1 MLRRTGLS
9 VAALAAAALL
19 LESALT
25 RLLAVA
31 QYYHFA
37 FLVVSLALLGF
48 GASGAFLS
56 LRKSQA
62 PSPHIYRLAGAG
74 FATSTLLAYAAVN
87 WLPFD
92 SYTIAWERRQL
103 LYFALYYLVLALP
116 FFCSGVGIGAGLAI
130 GGGRGHLVYAAN
142 LLGSALGVLLALI
155 ALALA
160 GVPGAVLVSALIG
173 LFPAVTGPAGSGR
186 RSPYS
191 FSRWIAVAI
200 LIVGAAGFGA
210 LAVRNAQGR
219 APLGLV
225 ISPYKGLAYALRYP
239 GAKTVF
245 GRWNA
250 ISRADVVA
258 DAGTRLLPGLS
269 YTFNGAPPP
278 QAALSLDADSPQP
291 ITLIPAEE
299 FSAADYLPEALAFRL
314 RPGGRS
320 LVLEPGGGLGV
331 FQALAA
337 TPKLPG
343 QPVTAVIG
351 NPLVRAAVGQT
362 APSADV
368 YADPRVQTVIES
380 PRVYLRRA
388 GPSYDVIFLPLTD
401 AYRPISSGAYGLG
414 ETYSLTAE
422 AFTDA
427 LARLAPDGVLTAT
440 RWLQTP
446 PSESVR
452 LVATLIDALA
462 RRGVARPGDS
472 LVAYR
477 GIQTIT
483 VLVQSDGWSADELA
497 AVREFTAARRY
508 DLVWAPDVRDD
519 EVNRFNRLPEP
530 ADYQAVKSL
539 LAAPDRA
546 EFFSGYP
553 FDIAPATDDHPFF
566 YHFFKWRQTPDVL
579 ATLGHT
585 WQPFGGSG
593 YLILWALLV
602 LVLVL
607 STALILAP
615 LALRRDATQAPLAPS
630 VSRGRV
636 LAYFGLLGIAF
647 LFVEIPLI
655 QRWILLLGHAT
666 YAFAAVV
673 LSLLFFSG
681 LGSLLTRAPWLP
693 RRGAWVA
700 LVLMALLTPLLVV
713 RLADVAL
720 GWPLW
725 GRAGVAVIGLAPLG
739 VLMGLPFP
747 RGVAWLEDRAPRLI
761 PWAWAVNG
769 AASVVASVLAA
780 ILALSSGF
788 TVVLLLGAG
797 CYAAAGIV
805 LSWGE
810 RGAPQ
815 SGR

>member
-1 MLRRTGLS
+1 MLRRTSLS

-19 LESALT
+19 LESTLT

-48 GASGAFLS
+48 GASGTFLS
-56 LRKSQA
+56 LRKSPA

-74 FATSTLLAYAAVN
+74 FAASTLLVYAAVN

-103 LYFALYYLVLALP
+103 VYFGLYYLVLTLP

-130 GGGRGHLVYAAN
+130 GGGRGHLIYAAN
-142 LLGSALGVLLALI
+142 LLGSAVGVLLALI

-160 GVPGAVLVSALIG
+160 GVPGAVLASALIG
-173 LFPAVTGPAGSGR
+173 VLPALIGPVGASQ
-186 RSPYS
+186 S
-191 FSRWIAVAI
+191 SRHPLSQWLAVVVLVI
-200 LIVGAAGFGA
+200 GAAGFGA
-210 LAVRNAQGR
+210 LAVLNAQAR

-239 GAKTVF
+239 GAATVF
-245 GRWNA
+245 GKWNA
-250 ISRADVVA
+250 ISRADVIA

-269 YTFNGAPPP
+269 YTFTGAPPL
-278 QAALSLDADSPQP
+278 QAGLSLDADSPQP
-291 ITLIPAEE
+291 VTLIPAEA
-299 FSAADYLPEALAFRL
+299 FAAADYLPEAIAFGL
-314 RPGGRS
+314 RSGGRS

-331 FQALAA
+331 LQALVA
-337 TPKLPG
+337 TPNLSG
-343 QPVTAVIG
+343 QLVTAVIS
-351 NPLVRAAVGQT
+351 NPLVREAVGRA

-368 YADPRVQTVIES
+368 YADPRVETVIES
-380 PRVYLRRA
+380 PRVYLRQP
-388 GPSYDVIFLPLTD
+388 GPTYDVIFLPLTD

-414 ETYSLTAE
+414 ETYGLTVE
-422 AFTDA
+422 AFADA
-427 LARLAPDGVLTAT
+427 LARLAPDGMLVAT

-452 LVATLIDALA
+452 LIATLVEALA
-462 RRGVARPGDS
+462 QRGVAHPSDA

-483 VLVQSDGWSADELA
+483 ALVQPDGWSAEELV
-497 AVREFTAARRY
+497 AVREFTAARHY
-508 DLVWAPDVRDD
+508 DLIWAPDVRDD

-530 ADYQAVKSL
+530 ADFQAVAAL
-539 LAAPDRA
+539 LAAQDRRA
-546 EFFSGYP
+546 FYAGYP
-553 FDIAPATDDHPFF
+553 FDVAPATDDHPFF
-566 YHFFKWRQTPDVL
+566 YHFFKWRQTPEVL
-579 ATLGHT
+579 ATLGRT

-593 YLILWALLV
+593 YLVLWALLA
-602 LVLVL
+602 LVTVL
-607 STALILAP
+607 SALLIVAP
-615 LALRRDATQAPLAPS
+615 LALRRAAQPAALAEGQPG
-630 VSRGRV
+630 VARGRV
-636 LAYFGLLGIAF
+636 FAYFGLLGLAF

-673 LSLLFFSG
+673 LSLLLFSG
-681 LGSLLTRAPWLP
+681 LGSLLARAAWLL
-693 RRGAWVA
+693 RRAAWA
-700 LVLMALLTPLLVV
+700 LLVLLALLTPLVTV
-713 RLADVAL
+713 RLADAAL
-720 GWPLW
+720 GWPPW
-725 GRAGVAVIGLAPLG
+725 VRAGVAVISLAPLG

-747 RGVAWLEDRAPRLI
+747 RGVAWLEDGAPRLI

-805 LSWGE
+805 LSRSE
-810 RGAPQ
+810 RRASQ
-815 SGR
+815 